1 MGIEL
6 GEHSKHLVIMRNTY
20 IIVIALTLAPPIIFY
35 VYVKAPLQVMYGN
48 TVHGVGSND
57 KYSMRES

>member
-6 GEHSKHLVIMRNTY
+6 GDHPKHLAIMGNTY

-35 VYVKAPLQVMYGN
+35 VYVKVL
-48 TVHGVGSND
+48 
-57 KYSMRES
+57 